1 MAICIIS
8 IYKIARKM
16 GGDLS
21 LSALV
26 MCGISALIINFMAI
40 QTNPFLTK
48 AYYYILGSMIIFAA
62 SGVTCYN
69 KYLLYRHNQPA
80 AHGAIHDSMNIAA
93 DDAIAES
100 EERAEEKPAEDMLFS
115 SAEEP
120 ASNEAETDAQPALG
134 ESAPA
139 EAMADEQPATSE
151 PSSAE
156 VITDERTASD
166 KLVPAEAVTGE
177 QPATSEPAST
187 EAVTEAEPAAETLT
201 DDAQAS
207 KAASPISETEPKPE
221 ATGTAKA
228 AETFEP
234 EKAMLK
240 AAEHIASAKEAEA
253 EPISDTLEKA
263 ETEPVIESKAKAAP
277 AQTADKAAPAV
288 QKNEAIPEGKPAAEA
303 EAVDANAE
311 SISKAPNSSDAESES
326 GTDADIADS
335 ETAPAMPETGQ
346 KDAPQ
351 QEPAKAVLPDGLE
364 SMDDLLD
371 FAFAQASAEHYAM
384 ALLAYSTA
392 LEKYRND
399 DYAPFIIID
408 MVNLYKSQGQ
418 YQAAIDCIN
427 EAMDIPAIK
436 ANPAY
441 QQNFQNYL
449 AQIESISHSAASPKV
464 P

>member
-1 MAICIIS
+1 MVCILVFFVMVASIMAICIIS

-69 KYLLYRHNQPA
+69 KYLLYRHNQPT
-80 AHGAIHDSMNIAA
+80 AHGAVHDSMNMVAN
-93 DDAIAES
+93 DAIAES
-100 EERAEEKPAEDMLFS
+100 EERIEEKPAEDMLFS

-120 ASNEAETDAQPALG
+120 ASNEAATGEQTAL
-134 ESAPA
+134 
-139 EAMADEQPATSE
+139 SE
-151 PSSAE
+151 PSSVETLKDAE
-156 VITDERTASD
+156 SAADNPVPAKAVTDEQS
-166 KLVPAEAVTGE
+166 
-177 QPATSEPAST
+177 ATSEPAST
-187 EAVTEAEPAAETLT
+187 EVVTEAEPAAETLT
-201 DDAQAS
+201 ANAPAS
-207 KAASPISETEPKPE
+207 KAASPISETEPRPE
-221 ATGTAKA
+221 AAETAKA

-234 EKAMLK
+234 EEAMLK
-240 AAEHIASAKEAEA
+240 AAPEPIASSKEAKA
-253 EPISDTLEKA
+253 EPISDALEKA
-263 ETEPVIESKAKAAP
+263 ETEQ
-277 AQTADKAAPAV
+277 AQ
-288 QKNEAIPEGKPAAEA
+288 
-303 EAVDANAE
+303 
-311 SISKAPNSSDAESES
+311 SSSDAESES
-326 GTDADIADS
+326 STGADIADS
-335 ETAPAMPETGQ
+335 EAAPTVPEPEAEQ

-351 QEPAKAVLPDGLE
+351 PEPAKAVLPDGLE

>member
-1 MAICIIS
+1 MVCILVFFVMAASIMAICIIS

-26 MCGISALIINFMAI
+26 MCGIFALIINFMAI

-151 PSSAE
+151 P
-156 VITDERTASD
+156 
-166 KLVPAEAVTGE
+166 
-177 QPATSEPAST
+177 
-187 EAVTEAEPAAETLT
+187 AAETLT
-201 DDAQAS
+201 DDTPAS
-207 KAASPISETEPKPE
+207 KAVSPISETEPKPE

-228 AETFEP
+228 AETFGP

-240 AAEHIASAKEAEA
+240 AAEHIASAKEA

-288 QKNEAIPEGKPAAEA
+288 QKNEAVPEGKPAAEA

-346 KDAPQ
+346 KDAPH

>member
-1 MAICIIS
+1 MVFFVMAASIMAICIIS

-139 EAMADEQPATSE
+139 EA
-151 PSSAE
+151 
-156 VITDERTASD
+156 VTD
-166 KLVPAEAVTGE
+166 E

-201 DDAQAS
+201 DDTPAS
-207 KAASPISETEPKPE
+207 KAASPISETEPRPE
-221 ATGTAKA
+221 AAETAKA
-228 AETFEP
+228 AEAFEP

-277 AQTADKAAPAV
+277 AV
-288 QKNEAIPEGKPAAEA
+288 QKNEAVPEGKPAAEA

-392 LEKYRND
+392 LEKYRHD

>member
-1 MAICIIS
+1 MVCILVFFVMAASIMAICIIS

-80 AHGAIHDSMNIAA
+80 AHGAIHDSMNMVA

-100 EERAEEKPAEDMLFS
+100 EERVEEKPAEDMLFS

-120 ASNEAETDAQPALG
+120 ASNEAETDEQTAL
-134 ESAPA
+134 
-139 EAMADEQPATSE
+139 SE
-151 PSSAE
+151 PSS
-156 VITDERTASD
+156 VKTLKDEGSAAD
-166 KLVPAEAVTGE
+166 KPVPAKAVTGE
-177 QPATSEPAST
+177 QSATSEPAST
-187 EAVTEAEPAAETLT
+187 EVVTEAELAAETLT
-201 DDAQAS
+201 ANAPAS
-207 KAASPISETEPKPE
+207 KAASPISETEPRSE
-221 ATGTAKA
+221 AAETAKA

-234 EKAMLK
+234 EEAMLK
-240 AAEHIASAKEAEA
+240 AAPEPIASSKEAKA
-253 EPISDTLEKA
+253 EPISNALEKA
-263 ETEPVIESKAKAAP
+263 ETE
-277 AQTADKAAPAV
+277 Q
-288 QKNEAIPEGKPAAEA
+288 
-303 EAVDANAE
+303 
-311 SISKAPNSSDAESES
+311 APNSSDAESES
-326 GTDADIADS
+326 TTSADIADS
-335 ETAPAMPETGQ
+335 EAAPTEPEAEQ

-351 QEPAKAVLPDGLE
+351 PEPAKAILPDGLE

-371 FAFAQASAEHYAM
+371 FAFAQASAKHYAM